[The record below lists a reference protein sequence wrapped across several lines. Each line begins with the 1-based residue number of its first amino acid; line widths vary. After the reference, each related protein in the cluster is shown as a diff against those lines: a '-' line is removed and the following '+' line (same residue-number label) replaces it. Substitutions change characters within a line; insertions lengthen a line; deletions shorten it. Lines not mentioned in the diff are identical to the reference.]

1 MNLFKDRHAFKRL
14 IIPVM
19 VWFCMHCTAPA
30 FSQCGYGQSPDLAI
44 PICNND
50 TIYQG
55 AISPCTPRFVAGYDA
70 QICINYNPQDYYTK
84 KPMWYRIHCYNT
96 GTLRFF
102 LKYNNPGDLYVW
114 QLFDI
119 TGSTA
124 NAVSTDPA
132 LTIRGN
138 WGDNGIDYK
147 GTAPGN
153 FLLLG
158 CAIGAPVIL
167 PPLNQMPILD
177 AGHDYLLL
185 VNHSDLTTD
194 YGYKLVING
203 GTAVISDNT
212 QPTLSKATGSC
223 LLPQLVVKFSKSIS
237 CSSIAADGSDFSLNY
252 PGVNIVQATSTDCWI
267 GKMTDSVVLT
277 LSAPLPKGN
286 YNLQVKKG
294 TDNNTLLDFCNA
306 GIPEGNSIPFEFGKI
321 TAMIDG
327 PAVSCPSEL
336 IQFTDISSGDIN
348 GWEWDF
354 GNNTVSTAQQPP
366 AQLYPAVIS
375 NTVLQVRLV
384 VSDAGNCRDT
394 AYHPLQLVNNCT
406 ITVPGGFTPNGDGL
420 NDHLYPMNAWKARKL
435 TFSVYD
441 RSGQLVYFTNDNLGK
456 WNGSFKGVRLPT
468 GIYVWLLMYTDETG
482 RKITRKGFATLIR

>member
-1 MNLFKDRHAFKRL
+1 MNFPQDRLIFKRL
-14 IIPVM
+14 ITPVM
-19 VWFCMHCTAPA
+19 VWFCLHCTAPA

-167 PPLNQMPILD
+167 PPFNQMPILD

-237 CSSIAADGSDFSLNY
+237 CSSIAVRAGSPIRDAMR
-252 PGVNIVQATSTDCWI
+252 ATE
-267 GKMTDSVVLT
+267 LT
-277 LSAPLPKGN
+277 
-286 YNLQVKKG
+286 
-294 TDNNTLLDFCNA
+294 CM
-306 GIPEGNSIPFEFGKI
+306 GIFLGSQH
-321 TAMIDG
+321 
-327 PAVSCPSEL
+327 S
-336 IQFTDISSGDIN
+336 
-348 GWEWDF
+348 
-354 GNNTVSTAQQPP
+354 PP
-366 AQLYPAVIS
+366 AGRGASLANEGWTGRRFDPRGSASAQHAADI
-375 NTVLQVRLV
+375 RRIEAFEHRV
-384 VSDAGNCRDT
+384 VPVGQRACAGNAC
-394 AYHPLQLVNNCT
+394 
-406 ITVPGGFTPNGDGL
+406 PGFVV
-420 NDHLYPMNAWKARKL
+420 A
-435 TFSVYD
+435 D
-441 RSGQLVYFTNDNLGK
+441 RLEF
-456 WNGSFKGVRLPT
+456 P
-468 GIYVWLLMYTDETG
+468 
-482 RKITRKGFATLIR
+482 